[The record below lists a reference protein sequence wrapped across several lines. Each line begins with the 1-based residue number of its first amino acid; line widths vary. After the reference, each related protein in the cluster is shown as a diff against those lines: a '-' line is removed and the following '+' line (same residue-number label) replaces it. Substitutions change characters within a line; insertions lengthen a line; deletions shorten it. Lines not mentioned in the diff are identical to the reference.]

1 MTTHDRGF
9 RDLDE
14 SCAPEAARPIL
25 EATRAE
31 FGVVPSVVA
40 RMVAAPELFVA
51 FRAAAQAFERTSL
64 SPIEREV
71 VILVIARD
79 VGCEVCVTMH
89 SRLLRRLEQSALA
102 EKLAAGVPLEDAR
115 LDALA
120 GFTRELL
127 LTRGDVGAEIWSA
140 FIGAGYTRAQ
150 ALEIMIGCG
159 AYTMSTYANRLT
171 GGTLAAASPH

>member
-1 MTTHDRGF
+1 MNNDRGF

-14 SCAPEAARPIL
+14 TTAPEAARPIL
-25 EATRAE
+25 GATRAQ

-40 RMVAAPELFVA
+40 RMVAAPALFLA
-51 FRAAAQAFERTSL
+51 FRAATEAFERTSL

-89 SRLLRRLEQSALA
+89 SRLLRQLEQSALA
-102 EKLAAGVPLEDAR
+102 EKLIAGVALEDSR

-120 GFTRELL
+120 AFTRELL
-127 LTRGDVGAEIWSA
+127 ATRGDIGAEIWEA
-140 FIGAGYTRAQ
+140 FLAAGYTRAQ
-150 ALEIMIGCG
+150 ALEILIGFG

-171 GGTLAAASPH
+171 GGTLAAARPD

>member
-1 MTTHDRGF
+1 MTIDRGF
-9 RDLDE
+9 SDLDE
-14 SCAPEAARPIL
+14 SSAPEAARPIL

-31 FGVVPSVVA
+31 FGIVPSVVA
-40 RMVAAPELFVA
+40 RMVTAPALFEA

-64 SPIEREV
+64 SPVEREL

-79 VGCEVCVTMH
+79 VGCEVCITMH
-89 SRLLRRLEQSALA
+89 SRLLRRIDQSALA
-102 EKLAAGVPLEDAR
+102 EKLVEGVALGDTR

-120 GFTRELL
+120 AFTRELL
-127 LTRGDVGAEIWSA
+127 VTRGDVGVEIWDA
-140 FIGAGYTRAQ
+140 FLGAGYTRAQ

-171 GGTLAAASPH
+171 GGTLAAARPH

>member
-1 MTTHDRGF
+1 MTNDRGF

-14 SCAPEAARPIL
+14 SSAPEAARPIL

-31 FGVVPSVVA
+31 FGAVPSVVA
-40 RMVAAPELFVA
+40 RMVAAPALFAA

-64 SPIEREV
+64 SPIEREL
-71 VILVIARD
+71 VILVIARE

-89 SRLLRRLEQSALA
+89 SRILARLEQGALV
-102 EKLAAGVPLEDAR
+102 EKLVAGIALGDSR

-120 GFTRELL
+120 AFTRELL
-127 LTRGDVGAEIWSA
+127 VTRGDVGAEIWNA
-140 FIGAGYTRAQ
+140 FLDAGYTRAQ
-150 ALEIMIGCG
+150 ALEITIGCG

-171 GGTLAAASPH
+171 GGTLTPARPG